1 MATKNSE
8 LKDTFASIAGMIG
21 QLLDETFSQL
31 EALAEGYRSD
41 LEPLLE
47 AHQAIGAQHLQQGKQ
62 RMVRALGNMHP
73 IVSSIGIVI
82 EAGVME
88 ALPHWIECIE
98 RDADGAIYTT
108 KNGAIPWR
116 GAFYDYLNA
125 DWMSLPR
132 EGRGRVAVGPYV
144 DLDRYLLTL
153 SCPLRTADRFLGVM
167 AGDFLLDD
175 FERWLAP
182 LLSKVV
188 ADCGVFNNEHRVVVS
203 NSATFPVGE
212 LVATTKLKRKRYPCG
227 DVGWYV
233 GTA

>member
-8 LKDTFASIAGMIG
+8 LKDTCVSIAGMIG
-21 QLLDETFSQL
+21 QLLNETFAQL

-47 AHQAIGAQHLQQGKQ
+47 AHETIGAQDLLQGKQ
-62 RMVRALGNMHP
+62 RMVRALGGAHP
-73 IVSSIGIVI
+73 IVSSMGII
-82 EAGVME
+82 IDAGVMDTP
-88 ALPHWIECIE
+88 PHWIECIE
-98 RDADGAIYTT
+98 RDADGVIHTT
-108 KNGAIPWR
+108 KNGVIPWR

-132 EGRGRVAVGPYV
+132 EGHSRVAVGPYV

-153 SCPLRTADRFLGVM
+153 SCPVRTADRFLGVV

-175 FERWLAP
+175 FERMLAP

-188 ADCGVFNNEHRVVVS
+188 VDCGVFNGEYRVLVS
-203 NSATFPVGE
+203 NSAAFPVGE
-212 LVATTKLKRKRYPCG
+212 LVATTRLKRTRYPCG
-227 DVGWYV
+227 DAGWFV
-233 GTA
+233 GTV